1 MFDIDLLGD
10 ELARLVRDHAAES
23 TAPLL
28 AQIQALEQKL
38 ATLPAPKDG
47 KDADPDTIR
56 QQVAQAIAAIP
67 APQDGQ
73 SVDLV
78 ALAGDIAA
86 AAAKAVSALPP
97 GLNGKDGANG
107 LNGKDGAPGPAGQ
120 PGADGLQGRD
130 GAAGEPG
137 RTGAD
142 GLDGKDGAHGKDA
155 DPALVAAMVSK
166 AVAEL
171 PQPDDLQAFAAALVS
186 KFTAAEHA
194 H

>member
-10 ELARLVRDHAAES
+10 EIARLVRDHAAQS

-28 AQIQALEQKL
+28 AQIKALEQQL
-38 ATLPAPKDG
+38 AALPRPADGKDG

-120 PGADGLQGRD
+120 PGADGLH
-130 GAAGEPG
+130 
-137 RTGAD
+137 GAD
-142 GLDGKDGAHGKDA
+142 GLNGKDGADGKDA

-166 AVAEL
+166 AVAAL
-171 PQPDDLQAFAAALVS
+171 PQPDDLQAFASALVS
-186 KFTAAEHA
+186 KFTVAEHA

>member
-1 MFDIDLLGD
+1 MFDIELLGD
-10 ELARLVRDHAAES
+10 ELARLVRDHAAQS
-23 TAPLL
+23 TAPL
-28 AQIQALEQKL
+28 AEQIKALDLKIG
-38 ATLPAPKDG
+38 ALPAPKDG
-47 KDADPDTIR
+47 KDGASGSDGKDGAPGLNGKDADPETIR

-97 GLNGKDGANG
+97 GLNGKDGTNG
-107 LNGKDGAPGPAGQ
+107 LS
-120 PGADGLQGRD
+120 
-130 GAAGEPG
+130 
-137 RTGAD
+137 
-142 GLDGKDGAHGKDA
+142 GKDGAHGKDA
-155 DPALVAAMVSK
+155 DPALVAAMVAK

-171 PQPDDLQAFAAALVS
+171 PQPDDLQAFAAALAR